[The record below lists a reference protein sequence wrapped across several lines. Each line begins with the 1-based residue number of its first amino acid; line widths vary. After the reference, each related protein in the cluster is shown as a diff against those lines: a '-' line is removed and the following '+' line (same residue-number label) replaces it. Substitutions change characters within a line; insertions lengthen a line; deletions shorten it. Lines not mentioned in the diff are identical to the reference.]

1 MAFVALLDANVLYP
15 AALRDTLLRMAEAGF
30 YRPLWSER
38 ILEEMQGG
46 ILRRYPDLTEE
57 RLAPTLEAMRM
68 AFPDAAVSG
77 YAALVP
83 AMENHPN
90 DQHVLAA
97 AVVGRA
103 DVLVTSNV
111 RHFPVGACDPFGIEV
126 QTPDEF
132 LVHLFHLDP
141 EATVDVLEEQ
151 ASDKQRPPMTPD
163 ELLDSLDRSAP
174 ELVAEVR
181 RFLGG

>member
-15 AALRDTLLRMAEAGF
+15 AALRDTLLRLAETGF
-30 YRPLWSER
+30 YRPVWSER
-38 ILEEMQGG
+38 ILEEMQGA

-57 RLAPTLEAMRM
+57 QLGPTLEAMRT

-83 AMENHPN
+83 AMENHPD

-111 RHFPVGACDPFGIEV
+111 RHFPASVCDPFGIEV

-141 EATVDVLEEQ
+141 EGAVEVLEGQ
-151 ASDKQRPPMTPD
+151 AADKQRPPMTLD
-163 ELLDSLDRSAP
+163 DLLETLDRSVS

-181 RFLGG
+181 RSL